1 MKTHRGIAF
10 WGAALVLAWLAGC
23 GSRPGFEGDLTRLP
37 EPDAP
42 RDEMTDEEIE
52 RAREEE
58 AAKRREI
65 LQEEMQLYIE
75 SEEEIELRPEP
86 TEYQL
91 VIGDEFSARFVN
103 QPSMNVDLIVRP
115 DGNASFDLLGD
126 LPVAGLT
133 PRELARNL
141 EELYSVYLRDPMVN
155 VVVRNFENQR
165 VFVLGMVESPGEHTL
180 KQPLTLTQAIAKAG
194 SWKDGARLED
204 VMVIRMRP
212 DRTPFAFKVNVK
224 EIIREAP
231 FADPFLANMDIVYV
245 PKSRVTSLRDFS
257 NRFFG
262 IIIPPIDAVW
272 KTAIIAG
279 YKR

>member
-1 MKTHRGIAF
+1 VKTHRGIAC

-23 GSRPGFEGDLTRLP
+23 GSRPGFEGDLTKLP

-65 LQEEMQLYIE
+65 LQEEMRLYIE
-75 SEEEIELRPEP
+75 SEEDVELRPEP
-86 TEYQL
+86 AEYQL
-91 VIGDEFSARFVN
+91 VIGDQFSLRFVN
-103 QPSMNVDLIVRP
+103 QQSMNVDLIVRP
-115 DGNASFDLLGD
+115 DGNASFDMLGD

-141 EELYSVYLRDPMVN
+141 EELYSVYLRDPMIN

-165 VFVLGMVESPGEHTL
+165 VFVLGMVHVPGEHAL
-180 KQPLTLTQAIAKAG
+180 QQPLSLTQAIAKAG
-194 SWKDGARLED
+194 SWTDEARIED

-224 EIIREAP
+224 EILREAP
-231 FADPFLANMDIVYV
+231 FADPFLTNMDIVYV
-245 PKSRVTSLRDFS
+245 PAGRVASVRNFTS
-257 NRFFG
+257 RFFG
-262 IIIPPIDAVW
+262 IILPPIDAAY
-272 KTAIIAG
+272 KTAILTG
-279 YKR
+279 YR